1 MAFEAIALASAM
13 LYIAAIVFC
22 LVAAGFVAVVS
33 YIMYLRRVKYAHI
46 PGPPV
51 KNFFKGH
58 FDELVNETKR
68 RGMPTA
74 DFEREI
80 LQTYGK
86 VALMWLYHIPIL
98 VVGSPD
104 LLKEILVTKNYP
116 KSELVY
122 ATVISLYGQ
131 RFLGTGLAT
140 NMNEE
145 DWKTKRRL
153 IDHAFHRKYLKSMLP
168 QMNSCCDIL
177 INKLAGKADGTTQVH
192 MLNELSNLTLDVICK
207 VGFGVDF
214 NVILNENAPF
224 KKAFETSLQS
234 AQDAFVAS
242 PLEMIRRVF
251 SASTRETN
259 AVEAIK
265 FLRETGKAIILKR
278 QDDIKNGG
286 DDLPLDLLT
295 CILKTCESDN
305 ETITMEN
312 LIDEFV
318 TFLFG
323 GHDTTASL
331 LSSFLMELSD
341 HRKIEA
347 KLVRE
352 MNDVMGVR
360 SEVDFNDLANL
371 KYTGFAIK
379 EILRLYPPVSATIRV
394 TVQEENIGGY
404 SVPKGTSVNANFY
417 TACHNSE
424 YFEEP
429 FKFNPERWE
438 MNEEE
443 KPSHCTSTPFSIGPR
458 SCVAQMFALIEAK
471 VVLTRLLRVFQFS
484 LVDGQTKCMNTR
496 IVVMPR
502 DGVICTLK
510 TREDS

>member
-1 MAFEAIALASAM
+1 MAFEGIILAM
-13 LYIAAIVFC
+13 LYLAAIVFC

-58 FDELVNETKR
+58 LDELVNETKR
-68 RGMPTA
+68 GLPTA
-74 DFEREI
+74 DFVRQI

-86 VALMWLYHIPIL
+86 VALIWIYHIPM
-98 VVGSPD
+98 VVVCSPD
-104 LLKEILVTKNYP
+104 LTKEILVTKDYP
-116 KSELVY
+116 KSGSMY
-122 ATVISLYGQ
+122 AFMNSVYGQ
-131 RFLGTGLAT
+131 RYLGTGLVT
-140 NMNEE
+140 NVNKE
-145 DWKTKRRL
+145 DWKIKRRL
-153 IDHAFHRKYLKSMLP
+153 IDPAFHRKYLKFMVL

-177 INKLAGKADGTTQVH
+177 INKLARKADGMTQVN

-207 VGFGVDF
+207 VGFSVDF
-214 NVILNENAPF
+214 NVILDENAPF
-224 KKAFETSLQS
+224 KKAFEMAQQS
-234 AQDAFVAS
+234 SNDAFAAS
-242 PLEMIRRVF
+242 PLEMIRCVVF
-251 SASTRETN
+251 SASPQQKD

-265 FLRETGKAIILKR
+265 FLRETGKEIIQKR
-278 QDDIKNGG
+278 QDKIKNGG

-305 ETITMEN
+305 GTITMEN

-318 TFLFG
+318 TFFFA
-323 GHDTTASL
+323 GHDTTASM
-331 LSSFLMELSD
+331 LSSFLMAHSD
-341 HRKIEA
+341 HQNIEA

-379 EILRLYPPVSATIRV
+379 EILRVYPPVSATIRV

-404 SVPKGTSVNANFY
+404 SIPKGTSVNVNFY
-417 TACHNSE
+417 AACHNPE

-438 MNEEE
+438 ISEEE
-443 KPSHCTSTPFSIGPR
+443 KTSHYTWTPFSIGPR
-458 SCVAQMFALIEAK
+458 NCIGQMLALMEAK
-471 VVLTRLLRVFQFS
+471 VVLTRLLQVFQFS
-484 LVDGQTKCMNTR
+484 LVDGQTKSMTDR
-496 IVVMPR
+496 VIVKSR

-510 TREDS
+510 LREDS